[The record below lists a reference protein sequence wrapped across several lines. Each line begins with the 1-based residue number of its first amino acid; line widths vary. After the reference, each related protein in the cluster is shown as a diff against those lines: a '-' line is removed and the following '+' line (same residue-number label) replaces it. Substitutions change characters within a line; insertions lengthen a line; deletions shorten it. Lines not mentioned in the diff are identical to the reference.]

1 MAEKLLYLYEEERVH
16 AAKGT
21 GHMFAALAYNAV
33 GDVSRAKKHAR
44 LAVEAGM
51 VSAGEKEADIR
62 EMAALRENPSGH
74 WSYLARRAR

>member
-1 MAEKLLYLYEEERVH
+1 
-16 AAKGT
+16 
-21 GHMFAALAYNAV
+21 MFAALAYNAV

>member
-51 VSAGEKEADIR
+51 VSAGEKEADIG
-62 EMAALRENPSGH
+62 EMTALRENPSGH